1 MKKTRNALGEAHK
14 KFEEILTLKGLDF
27 AWDGKKY
34 NTTNIQTKWRYF
46 ALGFLANNKGK
57 Q

>member
-1 MKKTRNALGEAHK
+1 MKKRSALSEAHK

-27 AWDGKKY
+27 SWDGKKY
-34 NTTNIQTKWRYF
+34 NTTNIQTKWRSF
-46 ALGFLANNKGK
+46 ALGFLARGEK